1 MARRGTAIVETE
13 QGILLNA
20 MPRDSFLL
28 PGGGAN
34 SSESR
39 LQATV
44 RELYEET
51 GLRAYNAMYLF
62 TFRSRKNEHRVFW
75 VQAIGVP
82 RPSQEIERIG
92 YYQNGVI
99 TGIFDR
105 KGTQFSNANMDKAS
119 ESTRA
124 IIKLFEEYKTKH
136 PEIFRIAEVHQHIV
150 EQQYA
155 QRVYTPEDEHL

>member
-13 QGILLNA
+13 HGILLNA

-34 SSESR
+34 LFESR
-39 LQATV
+39 MQATV

-51 GLRAYNAMYLF
+51 GLRANFAMYLF
-62 TFRSRKNEHRVFW
+62 SYKSKKNDHRVFW

-82 RPSQEIERIG
+82 RPLQEIERIG
-92 YYQNGVI
+92 YYQSGII

-105 KGTQFSNANMDKAS
+105 KGTQYSNAEMDKAS
-119 ESTRA
+119 DSTRA
-124 IIKLFEEYKTKH
+124 ILRLFEQYKAQF
-136 PEIFRIAEVHQHIV
+136 PLLFRAMEEHQGMI
-150 EQQYA
+150 EQRFA
-155 QRVYTPEDEHL
+155 QRVYTPEDEIL

>member
-1 MARRGTAIVETE
+1 MARRGTAIIETE
-13 QGILLNA
+13 QGILLAA

-51 GLRAYNAMYLF
+51 GLRAFNTMYLF
-62 TFRSRKNEHRVFW
+62 TFRSRKNDHRVFW

-82 RPSQEIERIG
+82 RPTQEIERIG

-99 TGIFDR
+99 TGIFDK
-105 KGTQFSNANMDKAS
+105 KGTHFSNANFDKAS

-124 IIKLFEEYKTKH
+124 IIKLFEEYKAKH
-136 PEIFRIAEVHQHIV
+136 PAFFQQAEAHQHIV
-150 EQQYA
+150 EQHYA
-155 QRVYTPEDEHL
+155 QRIYTPEDQHL